1 MLEWPWVGTGW
12 EIVLASHGQAHYPGP
27 GLVDRLGRYS
37 LSLAIELSWECVHSQ
52 HADV

>member
-12 EIVLASHGQAHYPGP
+12 EIVLASHGQGP
-27 GLVDRLGRYS
+27 GLVDRLGKYS
-37 LSLAIELSWECVHSQ
+37 LSLVIELSWECVHSQ